1 METQDEMRRGDGG
14 LQIYRAGCVDS
25 SFHSEDE
32 WRAEM
37 PVSVPFLP

>member
-1 METQDEMRRGDGG
+1 MEDFKSTELG
-14 LQIYRAGCVDS
+14 AWTVHS

-32 WRAEM
+32 WRAET